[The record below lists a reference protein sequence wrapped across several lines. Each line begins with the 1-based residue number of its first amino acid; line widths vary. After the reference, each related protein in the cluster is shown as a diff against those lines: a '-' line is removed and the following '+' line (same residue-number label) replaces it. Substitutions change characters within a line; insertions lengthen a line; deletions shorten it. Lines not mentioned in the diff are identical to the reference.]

1 MSMKARRCSDK
12 NCNKFALA
20 YEGQLC
26 KEHYFKR
33 GDEDGKEEEA
43 NSESS

>member
-26 KEHYFKR
+26 KVHYFKR
-33 GDEDGKEEEA
+33 GDDNGKEKET
-43 NSESS
+43 NPQSS